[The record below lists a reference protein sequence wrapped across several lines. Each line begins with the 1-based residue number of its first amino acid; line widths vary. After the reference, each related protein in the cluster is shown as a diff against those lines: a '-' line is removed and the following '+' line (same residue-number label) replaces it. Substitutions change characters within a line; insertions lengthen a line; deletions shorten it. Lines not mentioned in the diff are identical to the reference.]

1 MPTYTYTA
9 KTKAGDFAKGT
20 VAAPDRTAATA
31 SLVEKGLVPVLVKET
46 KSRGSGRGFSIPF
59 FPKGGKVGLK
69 DKVIFSRQF
78 ATMINAGV
86 PITQSLNILKEQAT
100 VPSFRDAIADISS
113 KVEGGS
119 SLAGAL
125 AEHPDIF
132 SPVYINMVKAGEA
145 GGILDEILDRLAT
158 QQEKDAEIVSKVKG
172 AMTYP
177 AVIFFATMVAFVF
190 LMTVIVPKLAVI
202 FEGMGAKL
210 PIYTRILLFISNS
223 LVHYGIFI
231 GIGLIAAG
239 ISLARYTRTPIG
251 KRQLDTLLLKLP
263 IFGPILVKVNVARFA
278 RTFGSLM
285 SSGISVLDSLTV
297 TASAL
302 NNTVF
307 QDGLNKI
314 AAEVKNG
321 KSVSE
326 PLKELKVFPLIVGQM
341 IAVGEETGQ
350 MDTILLKVAGFYE
363 SEVDTVISSIT
374 SIIEPILIIT
384 LGGMVGFIVIS
395 VFGPISS
402 LSNSV

>member
-1 MPTYTYTA
+1 
-9 KTKAGDFAKGT
+9 
-20 VAAPDRTAATA
+20 
-31 SLVEKGLVPVLVKET
+31 VKET